1 MSRAA
6 LAVTALVSAVLAVP
20 ALTTAVSAP
29 ASALTAGSTYVALGD
44 SYSSAPGVPSYV
56 AGTAC
61 SRSTQNYAHLTA
73 SDLGLALSDVTCSA
87 AGSGQ
92 LTQPQYDSNGQLV
105 QGPQLDA
112 LTPDAALVT
121 LGLGANDGDY
131 FWNMLV
137 GWPMDD
143 AAAADRIR
151 ANVVE
156 NVGRIRAIAPAA
168 RVVVVGYPALYPASG
183 WCEELLLP
191 ADQIPRAYAR
201 NRALADAMRTGAEQA
216 GTDFIELFDRS
227 AGHDIC
233 SAEPWMQGKTG
244 TWGVATP
251 FHPRLV
257 EQQVVRDA
265 LVQLIGPVEAPAP
278 PSSSTSSSTSPPA
291 PEPTESAAST
301 ATASPTPSA
310 TGTSGA
316 TPGATAPTS
325 DDATSTASA
334 TTEPAAVVT
343 PTTTAASPTT
353 TPTTTTAT
361 PTASATATTTA
372 PARTSTTTAP
382 APTPTSTTPAM
393 PTITWYARRGR
404 PIIWHRVGVPRPTCS
419 PAVCSVSHRWRINGV
434 LAGTDRSLYLRR
446 AWLGKY
452 VSVRVIVRA
461 YGMTWTRTY
470 RWSSPIRRP

>member
-20 ALTTAVSAP
+20 VVTTAASTP
-29 ASALTAGSTYVALGD
+29 ASALTTGSTYVALGD
-44 SYSSAPGVPSYV
+44 SYASAPGVPSYV
-56 AGTAC
+56 AGTPC

-73 SDLGLALSDVTCSA
+73 ADLGLALRDVTCSA
-87 AGSGQ
+87 AGSRH
-92 LTQPQYDSNGQLV
+92 LSEAQYDSNGQLV

-112 LTPDAALVT
+112 LTEDAALVT

-131 FWNMLV
+131 FWNMIV

-156 NVGRIRAIAPAA
+156 NVERIRAIAPTA

-183 WCEELLLP
+183 WCEELLL
-191 ADQIPRAYAR
+191 AAEQIPLARAR

-265 LVQLIGPVEAPAP
+265 LVELVGPVEA
-278 PSSSTSSSTSPPA
+278 
-291 PEPTESAAST
+291 AA
-301 ATASPTPSA
+301 
-310 TGTSGA
+310 
-316 TPGATAPTS
+316 
-325 DDATSTASA
+325 
-334 TTEPAAVVT
+334 
-343 PTTTAASPTT
+343 PTTTAATATLTPTPTESVTETVSASPAATASPSDVPTPTGSPTT
-353 TPTTTTAT
+353 APVAVVSPTPT
-361 PTASATATTTA
+361 PTATSPAATATVSPAPTA
-372 PARTSTTTAP
+372 TATPARTSTTTAP
-382 APTPTSTTPAM
+382 A
-393 PTITWYARRGR
+393 ITWYPKRGR
-404 PIIWHRVGVPRPTCS
+404 PVIWHRVGVPRPTCS
-419 PAVCSVSHRWRINGV
+419 PAVCSVSRRWRINGV
-434 LAGTDRSLYLRR
+434 LVSKDRSLYLRR

-470 RWSSPIRRP
+470 HWSSPIRRP